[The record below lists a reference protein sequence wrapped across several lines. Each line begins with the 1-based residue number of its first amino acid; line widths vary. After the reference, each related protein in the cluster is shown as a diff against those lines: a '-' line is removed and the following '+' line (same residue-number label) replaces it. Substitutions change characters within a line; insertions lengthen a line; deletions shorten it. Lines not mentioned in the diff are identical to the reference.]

1 MAKSES
7 RFKLFSIKKD
17 LDWWYLFGI
26 DFHEDKCYFLK
37 IVTDHKYETEKY
49 SINEGRDLWKKL
61 IKEGNTK
68 VNLSVNERPAFV
80 SEKIREWEKFARI
93 KRIKV
98 SSLLS
103 NNPWLSK
110 EKIEKR
116 RSEDLKS
123 LTFYNSESIT
133 YEEPPVFKEIGTNNS
148 IKEWNKK
155 GSRHLLYLMSKDTF
169 FAIFA
174 IDKLSEKS
182 ICLIQA
188 NTLFNE
194 DKAQDILLLSGQE
207 INSYRKALYNN
218 GYREFNEGTISGL
231 IFQRINEWIVIKNN
245 DEDKVFAHLRNSWKE
260 KYSEDK
266 TPKRIELS
274 YDLEKGYM
282 DIEVKELIEY
292 DEENESV
299 FSRGSD
305 SEPTENID
313 NYWNQDGVF
322 ENQSDQSF

>member
-123 LTFYNSESIT
+123 LTFYNSES
-133 YEEPPVFKEIGTNNS
+133 
-148 IKEWNKK
+148 NK
-155 GSRHLLYLMSKDTF
+155 
-169 FAIFA
+169 
-174 IDKLSEKS
+174 
-182 ICLIQA
+182 
-188 NTLFNE
+188 
-194 DKAQDILLLSGQE
+194 SG
-207 INSYRKALYNN
+207 
-218 GYREFNEGTISGL
+218 
-231 IFQRINEWIVIKNN
+231 
-245 DEDKVFAHLRNSWKE
+245 
-260 KYSEDK
+260 
-266 TPKRIELS
+266 
-274 YDLEKGYM
+274 
-282 DIEVKELIEY
+282 
-292 DEENESV
+292 
-299 FSRGSD
+299 
-305 SEPTENID
+305 
-313 NYWNQDGVF
+313 
-322 ENQSDQSF
+322 